1 VPEQREKIGR
11 IAFAADHLLAVIND
25 ILDISKIEAG
35 KMVLDRADF
44 DVEATLRKAVGIV
57 SQAAR
62 DKGLALMLDVEGL
75 PAWANGD
82 ATRLGQALVNYLG
95 NAIKFTEQGSITL
108 QARVIEASDSDTLIR
123 FAVIDS
129 GIGIAPEA
137 AARLF
142 SSFEQADASTT
153 RRYGGTGL
161 GLAITKAL
169 AELMGGTVGVESTPG
184 AGSTFWLTARLGK
197 VETPHHAASQGA
209 AGVEAPEVVLARD
222 HAGAHVLL
230 AEDEPIN
237 QLIARELLEEV
248 GLQVSVADN
257 GEQAVALVAANAY
270 ALVLTDTQMPVLD
283 GLDATRQIRQLPGG
297 ADLPIIAM
305 TANAFAEDRARCLAA
320 GMNDFIAKPINPDLL
335 YATVLKWLCRGRTVG

>member
-1 VPEQREKIGR
+1 
-11 IAFAADHLLAVIND
+11 
-25 ILDISKIEAG
+25 
-35 KMVLDRADF
+35 
-44 DVEATLRKAVGIV
+44 
-57 SQAAR
+57 
-62 DKGLALMLDVEGL
+62 
-75 PAWANGD
+75 
-82 ATRLGQALVNYLG
+82 
-95 NAIKFTEQGSITL
+95 
-108 QARVIEASDSDTLIR
+108 LIR

-169 AELMGGTVGVESTPG
+169 AELMGGTVGVDSTPG
-184 AGSTFWLTARLGK
+184 AGSTFWLTARLCK
-197 VETPHHAASQGA
+197 VATPRLDATQGA
-209 AGVEAPEVVLARD
+209 AGAEAPEVVLARD
-222 HAGAHVLL
+222 HAGVHVLL

-248 GLQVSVADN
+248 GLRVSVADN
-257 GEQAVALVAANAY
+257 GEQAVELVATNTY
-270 ALVLTDTQMPVLD
+270 VLVLTDMQMPVLD

-320 GMNDFIAKPINPDLL
+320 GMNDFIPKPIDPDLL
-335 YATVLKWLCRGRTVG
+335 YATVLKWLRREQPVG